1 MTTMRR
7 TFDLLAA
14 LLVGATAGW
23 ALLAPLAPNFGI
35 SGTDGQLTALMTSRP
50 LASAVGLV
58 VAATLAGALS
68 RRGSARAARMTT
80 LVGLGVLVA
89 VQYSNDGVWQLEWLI
104 AVTWVSGIAAGVAL
118 GGAAAAAGDRTE
130 TAVLLGAAVAAF
142 LVVPVTSE
150 LLGRAPEQQWT
161 PYAPL
166 TDAGTLT
173 SAPAW
178 MLLLPAIVAT
188 AFATALGGAR
198 PAKPSTRGVAVTAT
212 VVATSLAANAAIA
225 AAQDNR
231 PLTGALLAVFVA
243 VTIGAAFL
251 LDGQDGSLLLTTTA
265 IAAAVAP
272 LSGWSDTTW
281 IGVVILIVG
290 LTVGVVV
297 GSRWPSV
304 VVGLT
309 LLAAV
314 SLAGLLPDIADG
326 TGGAVRWLAVAPIAG
341 YALGSCDPIRSGAT
355 IAGLSVLF
363 VPSALSV
370 AGQGAPDLLE
380 DRSPL
385 RSLPRGM
392 MASMP
397 PDPYWLT
404 TAMTVV
410 GLATIAAAGIL
421 RQRAED

>member
-1 MTTMRR
+1 MTTVRR
-7 TFDLLAA
+7 TVELLAA

-23 ALLAPLAPNFGI
+23 ALLAPLKPDFAV
-35 SGTDGQLTALMTSRP
+35 SGTDGQVTALMTSRP
-50 LASAVGLV
+50 LASALGV
-58 VAATLAGALS
+58 TLAAVLATWLS
-68 RRGSARAARMTT
+68 RRGSARSARVTT
-80 LVGLGVLVA
+80 LVGLGLLLA
-89 VQYSNDGVWQLEWLI
+89 VQYTNDGAWQLEWLI

-118 GGAAAAAGDRTE
+118 GGVASTAADRIGTV
-130 TAVLLGAAVAAF
+130 TLVGAAVAAF
-142 LVVPVTSE
+142 LVVPVTTE
-150 LLGRAPEQQWT
+150 LLGWGPARGWAP
-161 PYAPL
+161 YSPL
-166 TDAGTLT
+166 TDVGTLT
-173 SAPAW
+173 AAPVW
-178 MLLLPAIVAT
+178 WLLLPAIVAT
-188 AFATALGGAR
+188 AFAAMLGGAR
-198 PAKPSTRGVAVTAT
+198 PSRPSTRGVAVTAT
-212 VVATSLAANAAIA
+212 VVAAALATNAAIA
-225 AAQDNR
+225 AAQDNQ
-231 PLTGALLAVFVA
+231 PLVGVLLAVFVA
-243 VTIGAAFL
+243 VTIGAAFA
-251 LDGQDGSLLLTTTA
+251 LDGQDGTLLLTTTA
-265 IAAAVAP
+265 IVAAMAP

-326 TGGAVRWLAVAPIAG
+326 MGGAVRWLAVAPIAG

-397 PDPYWLT
+397 PDTYWLT

-410 GLATIAAAGIL
+410 GLATIAAAGLL